1 MIKQTSHLLKNLK
14 HTSSINAGL
23 EQIHKNTIKIKDI
36 KTEINNT
43 SKDKMN
49 INKEENNTKYKSPFH
64 ISYGGIYEGIYEKDS
79 IIYTKNS
86 NKNNDLNINSKK

>member
-14 HTSSINAGL
+14 HTASINAGL
-23 EQIHKNTIKIKDI
+23 EQIHKNNIKIKDI

-43 SKDKMN
+43 SKNKMN

-79 IIYTKNS
+79 IIYTGN
-86 NKNNDLNINSKK
+86 NNNDLNINSKK

>member
-14 HTSSINAGL
+14 HTASINAGL

-43 SKDKMN
+43 SKNKMN

-79 IIYTKNS
+79 IIYTGN
-86 NKNNDLNINSKK
+86 NNNDLNINSKK

>member
-14 HTSSINAGL
+14 HTASINAGL

-43 SKDKMN
+43 SKEKMN
-49 INKEENNTKYKSPFH
+49 INNDKNNTKYKSPFH

-79 IIYTKNS
+79 IIYTGN
-86 NKNNDLNINSKK
+86 NNDLNINSKK

>member
-1 MIKQTSHLLKNLK
+1 MIKQTSHLFKNLK
-14 HTSSINAGL
+14 HTASINAGL
-23 EQIHKNTIKIKDI
+23 EQIHKNNLKIKDI

-43 SKDKMN
+43 SKEKMN

-79 IIYTKNS
+79 IIYTGN
-86 NKNNDLNINSKK
+86 NNDLNINSKK